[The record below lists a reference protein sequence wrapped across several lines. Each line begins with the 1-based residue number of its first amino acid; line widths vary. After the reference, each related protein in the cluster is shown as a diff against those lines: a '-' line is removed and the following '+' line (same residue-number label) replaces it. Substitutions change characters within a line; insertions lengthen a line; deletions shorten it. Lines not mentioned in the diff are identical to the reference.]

1 MDPEKTEVENED
13 QGLLDAVNAAIAPDV
28 FPEEPVQEEGE
39 TPSETGDSDGDVNPE
54 TEQPPEEAPE
64 TEQTPEEEPET
75 EKPKEGE
82 AEEPKD
88 EEAKVEE
95 VKPIDPL
102 NDPIPTGVAA
112 RTRERIETL
121 VGMVKEAETYKQ
133 NYHEVVSMVNS
144 TGASPEE
151 FGQMLQ
157 YMKMVHSD
165 NPDDKRTAL
174 KVLQSEL
181 RGLAV
186 QLGESDVPGFDPLA
200 DFKDLQ
206 QAVELKEMAPEHAK
220 ELAVARLRKQDELTR
235 QTHAMQQNQAQ
246 MSAQQAV
253 EQGKATLNTLGQK
266 LSADPDYEAKAAVL
280 VPMLK
285 ETFNSIH
292 PTQWAVVFENAYRN
306 LKVPAAPKP
315 TPKPVP
321 KNQPMRAKAPAGNS
335 DPGIN
340 SALDAVNAALGM

>member
-1 MDPEKTEVENED
+1 MDPEETEAENEE
-13 QGLLDAVNAAIAPDV
+13 QSLLDAVNAAIE
-28 FPEEPVQEEGE
+28 PEIV
-39 TPSETGDSDGDVNPE
+39 T
-54 TEQPPEEAPE
+54 
-64 TEQTPEEEPET
+64 EEPEAEETT
-75 EKPKEGE
+75 EEPEAEEPEAEEPEAEEPEAGEPE
-82 AEEPKD
+82 AEEPK
-88 EEAKVEE
+88 EEAK
-95 VKPIDPL
+95 PLDAL

-121 VGMVKEAETYKQ
+121 VGMVKEAETHKR
-133 NYHEVVSMVNS
+133 NYQEVVSIVNS

-165 NPDDKRTAL
+165 NPEDKRTAL
-174 KVLQSEL
+174 KVLQGEL
-181 RGLAV
+181 KALAV
-186 QLGESDVPGFDPLA
+186 QLGEADVPGFDPLS
-200 DFKDLQ
+200 DFQDLQ
-206 QAVELKEMAPEHAK
+206 QAVELKEMAPEHAR

-235 QTHAMQQNQAQ
+235 QTAAMQQSQAQ

-253 EQGKATLNTLGQK
+253 EQGKATLNALGQK
-266 LSADPDYEAKAAVL
+266 LSADPDYEAKASIL

-292 PTQWAVVFENAYRN
+292 PTQWAAVFENAYRN
-306 LKVPAAPKP
+306 LKLPAAPKP
-315 TPKPVP
+315 APKPAP